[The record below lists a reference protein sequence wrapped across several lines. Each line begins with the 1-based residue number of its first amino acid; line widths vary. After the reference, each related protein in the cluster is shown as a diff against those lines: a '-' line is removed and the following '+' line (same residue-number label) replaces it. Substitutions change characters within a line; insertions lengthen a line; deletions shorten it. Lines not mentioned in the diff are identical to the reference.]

1 MDQRGRTEKQRA
13 DSPPSPGSAGA
24 PLRPP
29 YMPDAPRRPGGPA
42 REGLK
47 SAKEIGA
54 VLRGVCRTDQERT
67 FVSVLELA
75 RDRLKRM
82 PTLRELRAS
91 MVSTPL
97 EALSKDRLRQIL
109 LNLNKRL
116 PASEERVHLTTDRA
130 FFREQGVV
138 AAAYDSFRRL
148 HQEPPTVRELKELVN
163 RLGHSITDTSL
174 GNILK
179 HLRTA
184 ESAEENPFSVSRRR
198 KELTAEVIRSAHEEA
213 VGYLEFC
220 GVERQPSVA
229 LIRHYLRTRGHR
241 ISHKVLTYRLKSTPS
256 LRGLKVSSNFDP
268 ADYILPKAH
277 RRLSRELGRPP
288 TAKELAAEFNL
299 ISLVRASPDAVWMR
313 AKRLNRSLA
322 SAKRMSFSVTF
333 GSGIY
338 DHDLL
343 RVVKEGTAQLRRA
356 PTLKEVQRAAL
367 DSIPGSNITLDALHR
382 RLRRLKVRLTSEYT
396 LTKQAQRI
404 VTDKIHELRPLLGRR
419 PFGAE
424 VREALRRDG
433 HEITPE
439 EFANVL
445 GSAKRHR
452 GTDFRRSVILG
463 FPSHLGGKLRIAFD
477 QLRKANSAYP
487 SAEDL
492 ARTLGWTRA
501 GVIGALPT
509 AQQRA
514 AKFGFAPV
522 VLAGTPETRALEG
535 LESLAMSVAS
545 SVAGSDAGKSQELS
559 GVQEAVRSAVGDW
572 GLPAIPYGAAA
583 AAFSV
588 DEKLLRCELWWV
600 LVSCLKSPPCLI
612 SEDLEIEF
620 RVAEAQL
627 AKRFGLHVAEHNPF
641 DGFLQVLRVARES
654 GRLSAEKQE
663 AIERRASAAE
673 NVAGAYSILR
683 QEVQQLAAQCGF
695 PRLLPESWRMR
706 RRGR

>member
-1 MDQRGRTEKQRA
+1 
-13 DSPPSPGSAGA
+13 
-24 PLRPP
+24 
-29 YMPDAPRRPGGPA
+29 MPDALRRAGGPA

-47 SAKEIGA
+47 GAAEIGA
-54 VLRGVCRTDQERT
+54 VLRGVCRTEQERT

-75 RDRLKRM
+75 RHRLERM

-97 EALSKDRLRQIL
+97 EALSKDRLSQIL

-116 PASEERVHLTTDRA
+116 PASEERILLTTDRA

-163 RLGHSITDTSL
+163 RLGHSITETSL

-179 HLRTA
+179 HLRKTEA
-184 ESAEENPFSVSRRR
+184 AGAQSFSVSRRR
-198 KELTAEVIRSAHEEA
+198 KHLTAEVIRAAHEEA
-213 VGYLEFC
+213 AGYLEFC
-220 GVERQPSVA
+220 GIERQPSIG
-229 LIRHYLRTRGHR
+229 LISHYLKAQGHR

-256 LRGLKVSSNFDP
+256 LRGLSTSSGFDP

-277 RRLSRELGRPP
+277 QRLSRELHRPP
-288 TAKELAAEFNL
+288 TAKELATEFNL
-299 ISLVRASPDAVWMR
+299 ISLVQASPDAVWMR
-313 AKRLNRSLA
+313 VKRLNRSLR
-322 SAKRMSFSVTF
+322 SDKQMTFSVTF

-343 RVVKEGTAQLRRA
+343 RVVKEGASQLRRA
-356 PTLKEVQRAAL
+356 PTLKEVQRLAL
-367 DSIPGSNITLDALHR
+367 DLIPGSNIALDTLHR
-382 RLRRLKVRLTSEYT
+382 RLRRLNVRLTSDYY
-396 LTKQAQRI
+396 LTKQTQRL
-404 VTDKIHELRPLLGRR
+404 VTEKIRELKPILGRR

-424 VREALRRDG
+424 VRGALARDG
-433 HEITPE
+433 HPMAPE
-439 EFANVL
+439 EFAKVL

-452 GTDFRRSVILG
+452 GNEFRRAVILG
-463 FPSHLGGKLRIAFD
+463 FPSHLGGKLRLAFD
-477 QLRKANSAYP
+477 QLHKANSAYP
-487 SAEDL
+487 SVEDL

-501 GVIGALPT
+501 GVVGALLT

-514 AKFGFAPV
+514 AKYGFAPV
-522 VLAGTPETRALEG
+522 VLAETPEARALQD
-535 LESLAMSVAS
+535 LESLARSVAS
-545 SVAGSDAGKSQELS
+545 AVAGSEAEDSPDLS
-559 GVQEAVRSAVGDW
+559 GVQEALRSAVGDW
-572 GLPAIPYGAAA
+572 GLPTLPAGAAA
-583 AAFSV
+583 AALSL

-600 LVSCLKSPPCLI
+600 LVSCLKSPPCLV
-612 SEDLEIEF
+612 SEDLEIEC

-627 AKRFGLHVAEHNPF
+627 AKRFGLHLAQHNPF

-654 GRLSAEKQE
+654 GRLSAQKQE
-663 AIERRASAAE
+663 SIERSAGGAE
-673 NVAGAYSILR
+673 NVAAAYSVLR
-683 QEVQQLAAQCGF
+683 QEVQHLAAQCGF

>member
-1 MDQRGRTEKQRA
+1 MDQRGRTEKQPA
-13 DSPPSPGSAGA
+13 ESQPSAGGASA

-29 YMPDAPRRPGGPA
+29 YMPRRLGGSV
-42 REGLK
+42 RERLK
-47 SAKEIGA
+47 SATETGA
-54 VLRGVCRTDQERT
+54 MLRGACRTDQERT

-75 RDRLKRM
+75 RDRLERM

-91 MVSTPL
+91 MMNTPL

-116 PASEERVHLTTDRA
+116 PPSEERVLLTTDRA

-138 AAAYDSFRRL
+138 AAAYQSFRRL
-148 HQEPPTVRELKELVN
+148 HQEPPTVRELKGLVH
-163 RLGHSITDTSL
+163 RLGHAVTDTSL
-174 GNILK
+174 TNILK
-179 HLRTA
+179 HLRKA
-184 ESAEENPFSVSRRR
+184 EAAGGHSFSVSRRR
-198 KELTAEVIRSAHEEA
+198 KDLTAGVIRGAHQQA

-220 GVERQPSVA
+220 GIKRQPSVA
-229 LIRHYLRTRGHR
+229 LIQHYLRARGYR

-256 LRGLKVSSNFDP
+256 LRGLKHSSSFDP

-277 RRLSRELGRPP
+277 RRLSCELNRPP

-313 AKRLNRSLA
+313 AKRLNRSLG
-322 SAKRMSFSVTF
+322 SDKQMGFSVTF

-343 RVVKEGTAQLRRA
+343 RVVKEGASQLRRA
-356 PTLKEVQRAAL
+356 PTLNEVQRAAL
-367 DSIPGSNITLDALHR
+367 DSIPGSNIALDTLHR
-382 RLRRLKVRLTSEYT
+382 RLRRLKVGLTSEHT

-404 VTDKIHELRPLLGRR
+404 VTDKIQELRTLLGRR

-424 VREALRRDG
+424 VREALRSDG
-433 HEITPE
+433 HEMTRE
-439 EFANVL
+439 EFARVL

-452 GTDFRRSVILG
+452 GGEFRRAVILG
-463 FPSHLGGKLRIAFD
+463 FPSHLGGKLRLAFD
-477 QLRKANSAYP
+477 QLRKERSAYP

-492 ARTLGWTRA
+492 ARALGWARA
-501 GVIGALPT
+501 GVVGALPT

-522 VLAGTPETRALEG
+522 LLAGTPEAEALEG
-535 LESLAMSVAS
+535 LASVARNVVS
-545 SVAGSDAGKSQELS
+545 SVAGSDAGESSDLS
-559 GVQEAVRSAVGDW
+559 GVQKAVRSAVGDW
-572 GLPAIPYGAAA
+572 VLPALPYGSAAA
-583 AAFSV
+583 ALSV

-600 LVSCLKSPPCLI
+600 LVSCLKSPPWAI
-612 SEDLEIEF
+612 SEDLEIEC

-663 AIERRASAAE
+663 AIERSASSAE
-673 NVAGAYSILR
+673 NVAGAHSILR
-683 QEVQQLAAQCGF
+683 PEVQQLAARCGF
-695 PRLLPESWRMR
+695 PRLLPESWRVR

>member
-13 DSPPSPGSAGA
+13 DSQPSAGSAGV

-29 YMPDAPRRPGGPA
+29 YMPDVSRRPGVPA
-42 REGLK
+42 REGSK
-47 SAKEIGA
+47 SAGEIGA

-75 RDRLKRM
+75 RDRLERM

-97 EALSKDRLRQIL
+97 EALSKDRLSQIL

-116 PASEERVHLTTDRA
+116 PASEERILLTTDRA

-179 HLRTA
+179 HLRKTKA
-184 ESAEENPFSVSRRR
+184 TGGLSFSVSRRR
-198 KELTAEVIRSAHEEA
+198 KDLTAEAILGAHQEA
-213 VGYLEFC
+213 AGYLEFC
-220 GVERQPSVA
+220 GIERQPSVA
-229 LIRHYLRTRGHR
+229 LVQHFLRAQGHR

-256 LRGLKVSSNFDP
+256 LRSLKVSSGFDP

-277 RRLSRELGRPP
+277 QRLSRELNRPP
-288 TAKELAAEFNL
+288 TAKELAGEFNL

-313 AKRLNRSLA
+313 VKRLNGSRGIG
-322 SAKRMSFSVTF
+322 KQMGFSVTY

-343 RVVKEGTAQLRRA
+343 RVVKEGASQLRRA
-356 PTLKEVQRAAL
+356 PTLKEVQRLAL
-367 DSIPGSNITLDALHR
+367 ASIPGSNIALDTLHR
-382 RLRRLKVRLTSEYT
+382 RLRRLEVRLTSEHT

-404 VTDKIHELRPLLGRR
+404 VTDKIQELRPLLGRR
-419 PFGAE
+419 PFGLE

-433 HEITPE
+433 REMTPE
-439 EFANVL
+439 EFTSVL

-452 GTDFRRSVILG
+452 GSEFRRAVILG
-463 FPSHLGGKLRIAFD
+463 FPSHLGGKLRLAFD

-501 GVIGALPT
+501 GVLGALPT

-522 VLAGTPETRALEG
+522 VLAGTPEAEALDG
-535 LESLAMSVAS
+535 IAALARGVVSPVTGSV
-545 SVAGSDAGKSQELS
+545 GSPEIL
-559 GVQEAVRSAVGDW
+559 GVHEAVRAAAGDW
-572 GLPAIPYGAAA
+572 GLPKLPVGDSAN
-583 AAFSV
+583 SV
-588 DEKLLRCELWWV
+588 PLDEKLLRCELWWA
-600 LVSCLKSPPCLI
+600 LVSCLKAPPCEI
-612 SEDLEIEF
+612 SEDFEIEC

-627 AKRFGLHVAEHNPF
+627 AKRFGLQVAAQNPF

-654 GRLSAEKQE
+654 GRLSAQKQD
-663 AIERRASAAE
+663 AIERRAGGAE

>member
-1 MDQRGRTEKQRA
+1 M
-13 DSPPSPGSAGA
+13 
-24 PLRPP
+24 P
-29 YMPDAPRRPGGPA
+29 YASRIPGGTA

-47 SAKEIGA
+47 SAGEIGA

-75 RDRLKRM
+75 RHRLERM

-97 EALSKDRLRQIL
+97 EALSKDRLSQIL

-116 PASEERVHLTTDRA
+116 PASEERVLLTTDRA

-179 HLRTA
+179 HLRKTKA
-184 ESAEENPFSVSRRR
+184 TGGLSFSVSRRR
-198 KELTAEVIRSAHEEA
+198 KDLTAEVILGAHQEA
-213 VGYLEFC
+213 AGYLEFC
-220 GVERQPSVA
+220 GIERQPSVA
-229 LIRHYLRTRGHR
+229 LVQHFLRAQGHR

-256 LRGLKVSSNFDP
+256 LRSLKVSSGFDP

-277 RRLSRELGRPP
+277 QRLSRELNRPP
-288 TAKELAAEFNL
+288 TAKELAGEFNL

-313 AKRLNRSLA
+313 VKRLNGSRGTG
-322 SAKRMSFSVTF
+322 KQMGFSVTY

-343 RVVKEGTAQLRRA
+343 RVVKEGASQLRRP
-356 PTLKEVQRAAL
+356 PTLKEVQRLAL
-367 DSIPGSNITLDALHR
+367 ASIPGSNIALDTLHR
-382 RLRRLKVRLTSEYT
+382 RLRRLEVRLTSEHT
-396 LTKQAQRI
+396 LTKQDQRI
-404 VTDKIHELRPLLGRR
+404 VTDKIQELRPLLGRR
-419 PFGAE
+419 PFSAE

-433 HEITPE
+433 REMTPE
-439 EFANVL
+439 EFTSVL

-452 GTDFRRSVILG
+452 GSEFRRAVILG
-463 FPSHLGGKLRIAFD
+463 FPSHLGGKLRLAFD

-501 GVIGALPT
+501 GVLGALPT

-522 VLAGTPETRALEG
+522 VLAGTPEARALEG

-545 SVAGSDAGKSQELS
+545 SVAGSDAGESQELS
-559 GVQEAVRSAVGDW
+559 EVQEAVRSAVGDW
-572 GLPAIPYGAAA
+572 GLPAIPDGAAA

-612 SEDLEIEF
+612 SEDLEIVF

-663 AIERRASAAE
+663 AIERRAGSAE